1 MWGLKHTQSGKP
13 YLRRT
18 HNGESKIAGFV
29 LESGGSPGG
38 NTAAEGTVRSQVQPA
53 ALGTLRK
60 QPLGQGGDVWDH
72 KTPRG
77 PAEGLE
83 CMCACVCVCVCVRAR
98 MHARATWRCWTL
110 LGTHLSLREGRRE
123 PERAGSGGLGS
134 EGASPPP
141 VITGE
146 NDSGRNTVSKLKGKR
161 RSEAGSQRSWLPAAL
176 GMMRR

>member
-83 CMCACVCVCVCVRAR
+83 CVCMRVCVCVCVCARA
-98 MHARATWRCWTL
+98 HARTCYL
-110 LGTHLSLREGRRE
+110 EVLDPLGYS
-123 PERAGSGGLGS
+123 PFPQGGE
-134 EGASPPP
+134 EGARK
-141 VITGE
+141 
-146 NDSGRNTVSKLKGKR
+146 GRIWGPRV
-161 RSEAGSQRSWLPAAL
+161 
-176 GMMRR
+176 

>member
-83 CMCACVCVCVCVRAR
+83 CVCMRVCVCVHVCVCVCVC
-98 MHARATWRCWTL
+98 ARACMHVLPGGAGPSWVLTFPSGRGGGSQKGPD
-110 LGTHLSLREGRRE
+110 LGASGLRE
-123 PERAGSGGLGS
+123 
-134 EGASPPP
+134 
-141 VITGE
+141 
-146 NDSGRNTVSKLKGKR
+146 
-161 RSEAGSQRSWLPAAL
+161 PA
-176 GMMRR
+176 RPQ